1 MIDFVCMANEAYRH
15 WVELCVRAIERR
27 HPQSKIHLFDLSE
40 ARENRLRESFGS
52 RASVS
57 YTHFPPAGWTWP
69 AWIDRADFDFVWPNF
84 GLRDALKYHSRRL
97 RMRFGARNENWMTD
111 KEAHLARAQRAQR
124 MYAQKPH
131 VIRRA
136 AAATANPLVFI
147 DVDAIVL
154 RPLEAVFAREFD
166 LAVTTEAPRD
176 VIVGPEPPECIE
188 RPSYPWK
195 AINVGVIFLR
205 NSPRLGALLDA
216 WVREMESVY
225 HLSIEQTALANLIY
239 RRIPDFFESHERTRQ
254 LELEGGARVSVM
266 ALPMAIYNFTHID
279 RETRFPAETAV
290 AHFAGGKK
298 QQQHWDWV
306 QQMISRELERPYS
319 SS

>member
-1 MIDFVCMANEAYRH
+1 MIDFVCMANDAYRH

-27 HPQSKIHLFDLSE
+27 HPGSRIHLFDLSE
-40 ARENRLRESFGS
+40 ADESSLRAGFGS
-52 RASVS
+52 RPSVS
-57 YTHFPPAGWTWP
+57 YTHFPPASWTWP

-97 RMRFGARNENWMTD
+97 RVLLGASNENWMTD
-111 KEAHLARAQRAQR
+111 KQAHLLRAQRAQR

-154 RPLEAVFAREFD
+154 RPLDAVFERQFD

-176 VIVGPEPPECIE
+176 VIVGPEPAECTE

-205 NSPRLGALLDA
+205 NSPRLGPLLDA

-239 RRIPDFFESHERTRQ
+239 RRIPDFFESHYRTRQ

-266 ALPMAIYNFTHID
+266 ALPMALYNFTRIN
-279 RETRFPAETAV
+279 RETRFAAETAV

-306 QQMISRELERPYS
+306 QQMISRELERA
-319 SS
+319 